1 MATTILMPQLG
12 ESVTEGTIVRW
23 LKQPGEE
30 IARDEPL
37 VEVVTDKVN
46 VEVPSLV
53 AGRLMNIMIA
63 EGETVPVG
71 TPIATIEEIAAAS
84 GDGTGN
90 PPTATASPLTTAPET
105 SGTASAIPAT
115 KTETAH
121 RQNNEGKS
129 KTNGQGQ
136 TAGQGQAGAPLQ
148 TDEQEQRKPHEY
160 SPAVRRLAREFGID
174 PAQVQGTGFAGRV
187 TKTDIEAALAAREA
201 APPEVAAAAV
211 VVEGDKIT
219 LQPVSVMR
227 RMIAE
232 HMVRSKFTAPH
243 AWTAFEVDM
252 TGVAKARATVQ
263 TTFQAHEGF
272 ELTYLPF
279 MLHAVCLALKKYPAL
294 NASWLDNQIALKKQI
309 NIGIAV
315 SLEDGLIVPVIH
327 NADKQS
333 IVELAR
339 SVHDLAQR
347 ARAGKLRVDEVK
359 GGTFT
364 VNNTGAFGSVISYP
378 IINQPQAAMLTME
391 AIVKRPVV
399 ISEGDSDMLAIR
411 SMMFMCLSFD
421 HRVLDGL
428 TAGRFMK
435 EVKAILE
442 RTKSGD
448 VAVGD

>member
-1 MATTILMPQLG
+1 MATSILMPQLG

-46 VEVPSLV
+46 VEVPSLA
-53 AGRLMNIMIA
+53 AGRLVSIIIA

-71 TPIATIEEIAAAS
+71 TPIAMIEERAATI
-84 GDGTGN
+84 GDGTGSA
-90 PPTATASPLTTAPET
+90 PTSTPSPLPTEPAVTGTT
-105 SGTASAIPAT
+105 SASTLIPAA
-115 KTETAH
+115 KPEIAY
-121 RQNNEGKS
+121 RRSNEEQVEA
-129 KTNGQGQ
+129 NEPGQ
-136 TAGQGQAGAPLQ
+136 PV
-148 TDEQEQRKPHEY
+148 EQEQRKPHEY
-160 SPAVRRLAREFGID
+160 SPAVRRLATEFGID
-174 PAQVQGTGFAGRV
+174 PGLVPGTGFAGRV
-187 TKTDIEAALAAREA
+187 TKADVEAAIAARQA
-201 APPEVAAAAV
+201 APQEVAPEVQSPV
-211 VVEGDKIT
+211 VVGEDEIT

-227 RMIAE
+227 RMIAD

-252 TGVAKARATVQ
+252 TAVAKARATVQ
-263 TTFQAHEGF
+263 SRFQAQEGF

-279 MLHAVCLALKKYPAL
+279 MLHAVCLALTKYPAL
-294 NASWLDNQIALKKQI
+294 NSSWLDNQIALKKQI

-327 NADKQS
+327 NAGKKS
-333 IVELAR
+333 MVELAR
-339 SVHDLAQR
+339 GVHDLAQR

-391 AIVKRPVV
+391 AIIKRPVV
-399 ISEGDSDMLAIR
+399 ISDGDTDMIAIR

-435 EVKAILE
+435 EVKSTLE
-442 RTKSGD
+442 RTRTAD
-448 VAVGD
+448 VGVDLTPNPLP